1 MKKIKR
7 IVSFILVI
15 AMILT
20 TAFYGEFNTKAAT
33 NADGTTNT
41 EVNVKTD
48 TGWSA
53 RSVLFMLSESDYT
66 SDLKNVAMGNK
77 ISEYNFLEKITVTYN
92 GTTYTLGNFAE
103 AGSWTYVPAR
113 GANVGSF
120 GFKVP
125 ASYGA
130 VPTGLEIAIPE
141 GTVFPSYAYVGTAS
155 VAGTSTVVGGYIT
168 TAEYKY
174 VFRNTGGD
182 AEYIWEKSST
192 QKDTDVNIKTDTGW
206 SARSVLFMLSES
218 DYTSELKNV
227 AMGSKISEYNFL
239 EKISVTYNGTTYTLG
254 NFAEAGSWTYV
265 PARGANASSFGFKVP
280 ASYGAVPTGL
290 EIAIPAGT
298 VFPSYAYVGTSS
310 ADGTASVV
318 GGYVTTEEYKYVFNN
333 TTSAAEYI
341 WEKLSTQTET
351 EASVKTDSAWSGRSV
366 LFMLSKSDYTSS
378 IKGYVVNE
386 TKITEYNFLET
397 ITVTI
402 NGTTYAL
409 KDVVEAGTW
418 TYVPVRSAN
427 AGSIG
432 VKISSAYGGVSTGMI
447 ITIPAGTVFPSYSYV
462 GTTTADGTS
471 TVLGGYITTEER
483 SYVYSN
489 TNSDSEYMWETY
501 MESTEVE
508 PTEISVTK
516 LQSGVNTSLNGITFT
531 LSNSDYVNC
540 SNYRMGDSYTDYNF
554 LSNIKVFIEDTEYS
568 LDDLDKDGGAK
579 WYNMFANSNTVT
591 IEFADADIYNS
602 VTKVVI
608 PKDVIFPSLAHTG
621 ATYFAGTDAS
631 HPAVESTQESA
642 GGFKTTEEITFY
654 RPIDATGSF
663 TWQTTE
669 PVEPADTTVTSLET
683 FLHSD
688 STYFLRMTLGT
699 CDYPENA
706 STVSA
711 NRNIDIK
718 NYCGVYNFM
727 NQIQV
732 YTSESEYQ
740 TLSLLYKASGNV
752 FINMLGVQNSIAV
765 QCADATLTGAVKI
778 VIPAGTVFPSY
789 NYYVNAKA
797 GITVEKAGYR
807 VTSDIVYE
815 KGDNGIW
822 ETYVEVEE
830 KTTQVKDVQLRDS
843 RLLFFLS
850 ENDYTCE
857 KNTSIN
863 ATNLAKYNTLDN
875 IIVFVNGE
883 AKTLSEVYDYD
894 GKQAFYNLY
903 GETGS
908 VAFQAGATTTT
919 YTTAN
924 ITQVLIKAGCEFPS
938 YTYTNNGGAVMTTY
952 VVDKDIVFSTNSSDT
967 SGTHWWKTEARTIES
982 TVENIVLQ
990 NNAITFKLSDSDYPN
1005 SDLPNVIANIK
1016 HKEYSYFSQ
1025 IRVYTDDTNYKLLS
1039 TANQGNVYYTMWQ
1052 QENTLSVSVDA
1063 DTYANAVRIVI
1074 PENSVFP
1081 AYDYTGGTKNSTTY
1095 PATQME
1101 MSGYEVKAEKVFE
1114 KDTDGTW
1121 KDVSCP
1127 VSNVSADADGSGF
1140 ITSQDIV
1147 CAKKYIKNGFRHN
1160 LTSDCDDDYDTDEHD
1175 VQLIREV
1182 LLGRV
1187 LHNYKKESNSLTY
1200 FGSSDI
1206 NLDYFLNDYFKRHVG
1221 YNDYVEGDMTTT
1233 TYKIG
1238 TYVDGI
1244 FNVGWNTQGLAWFD
1258 SSDTLEI
1265 DRLAGQKQILE
1276 DVIVDRYGYAWDG
1289 NDNIEDT
1296 AINLLTDNA
1305 KRSMSWPFPNAKHT
1319 DSNARFWEFHEDTN
1333 EQDTE
1338 LSVWSSNF
1346 NATIANGVYGGTAN
1360 SLSTIDFTVKDSPGL
1375 GFIYDSIISTEYAP
1389 WLAIDLRMNTLDY
1402 ENIDDIYILFNT
1414 SHNGE
1419 YTTVKVSDLA
1429 TVNYEFTENYEH
1441 MLWLPMYTNST
1452 WIGSNGN
1459 GSDIYSLKIEIRA
1472 KNGTTL
1478 SGDFALNYVRPSFDT
1493 RSPNTNGIY
1502 ISSMKQYFDYT
1513 GDWEFLKDNITKA
1526 RQAMNFYMQMYDSG
1540 RSLISQSYLYGHSG
1554 DRDSLVNGVDS
1565 GYWDVLYTPE
1575 YDFES
1580 NMYFYQALVDL
1591 AEMEQ
1596 LLSEKGI
1603 VVSDSTSVLNAGTAL
1618 GLTSKAYSKTISEL
1632 KDIAASVL
1640 NAMRADVSD
1649 NGFYNNATGRFAAG
1663 IDSKGNVVDN
1673 GYTTWNLQAVELG
1686 IADATQS
1693 ASILAW
1699 INGDRAVN
1707 GDSSLGLYDYEF
1719 APRSA
1724 TVENKNSIYGYLA
1737 LDKLSNV
1744 TSLGYGNEV
1753 QFGGAVMYTSYYD
1766 LVSRMDVLGADNAY
1780 GRLKA
1785 IQTWYDKVD
1794 AAYKNSS
1801 ETAKNFY
1808 LPYYNSQNIT
1818 MQNGSRGN
1826 GNGAVGID
1834 GEFTESILTVAA
1846 VPYGFFGIN
1855 TEDGNKLCVTP
1866 NLPSTMDRWKIE
1878 NLAFCGVKYDVS
1890 IYEDAVR
1897 IDSVRGATTGLTI
1910 KIALDYT
1917 DGASVYV
1924 DNVKTNNYIVENGKA
1939 IVTVPFAD
1947 TIVEVR

>member
-33 NADGTTNT
+33 NADGTTDT
-41 EVNVKTD
+41 EVNIKTD
-48 TGWSA
+48 TGWST

-66 SDLKNVAMGNK
+66 TDLKNGAMGSK
-77 ISEYNFLEKITVTYN
+77 IDEYNFLEKITVTYN
-92 GTTYTLGNFAE
+92 GTTYTLENFAE

-113 GANVGSF
+113 DANVGSF

-125 ASYGA
+125 ESYGA
-130 VPTGLEIAIPE
+130 VPTGIEIAIPA

-155 VAGTSTVVGGYIT
+155 VAGTSTAVGGYIT

-174 VFRNTGGD
+174 VFKNTNGD
-182 AEYIWEKSST
+182 AEYIWEKSTT
-192 QKDTDVNIKTDTGW
+192 QTNTDVNVKTDTGW
-206 SARSVLFMLSES
+206 SDRSVLFMLSES

-239 EKISVTYNGTTYTLG
+239 EKITVTYNGTTYTLE

-265 PARGANASSFGFKVP
+265 PARSANAGSFGFKVP
-280 ASYGAVPTGL
+280 ASYGAVPAGL

-298 VFPSYAYVGTSS
+298 VFPSYDYVGTSS

-318 GGYVTTEEYKYVFNN
+318 GGYVTTQEYKYVFNN
-333 TTSAAEYI
+333 TTSAGEYI
-341 WEKLSTQTET
+341 WEKSSTQTKT
-351 EASVKTDSAWSGRSV
+351 EASIKTDSGWSGRSV
-366 LFMLSKSDYTSS
+366 LFMLSESDYTSS
-378 IKGYVVNE
+378 IKGYAVNE

-402 NGTTYAL
+402 NGTAYAL

-432 VKISSAYGGVSTGMI
+432 VKISSTYGGVSTGMV
-447 ITIPAGTVFPSYSYV
+447 ITIPTGTVFPSYSYV

-471 TVLGGYITTEER
+471 TVLGGYVTTEEC
-483 SYVYSN
+483 SYVYRN
-489 TNSDSEYMWETY
+489 TNSDTEYMWATY
-501 MESTEVE
+501 TESAEVE

-516 LQSGVNTSLNGITFT
+516 LQSGVNASLNGITFT
-531 LSNSDYVNC
+531 LSDSDFENC
-540 SNYRMGDSYTDYNF
+540 TNYQMGDSYTDYNF
-554 LSNIKVFIEDTEYS
+554 LSDVKVYVEDTEYS
-568 LDDLDKDGGAK
+568 LDDLDKDSGAK
-579 WYNMFANSNTVT
+579 YYNLFGNANTVT

-602 VTKVVI
+602 ITKIVI
-608 PKDVIFPSLAHTG
+608 PESVVFPALAHTG
-621 ATYFAGTDAS
+621 ATYFAGTDDS
-631 HPAVESTQESA
+631 HPAIDSTQESA
-642 GGFKTTEEITFY
+642 GGFITTESITFY
-654 RPIDATGSF
+654 RPLDATGTF

-669 PVEPADTTVTSLET
+669 PIEPTEISINSFRTGHNGNIVSFTL
-683 FLHSD
+683 SD
-688 STYFLRMTLGT
+688 SDYYSGGSALGT
-699 CDYPENA
+699 TSIGSLHTDY
-706 STVSA
+706 
-711 NRNIDIK
+711 
-718 NYCGVYNFM
+718 NYLDM
-727 NQIQV
+727 ILV
-732 YTSESEYQ
+732 YTSDSEYV
-740 TLSLLYKASGNV
+740 TLKEAYKSTATHYYNMWGVSNTVSVELNADV
-752 FINMLGVQNSIAV
+752 FSSAV
-765 QCADATLTGAVKI
+765 RI
-778 VIPAGTVFPSY
+778 VIPSGTVFPSY
-789 NYYVNAKA
+789 AY
-797 GITVEKAGYR
+797 
-807 VTSDIVYE
+807 TSGATTE
-815 KGDNGIW
+815 KGGYITTADVTLVKPEATNSTYNGIACYAW

-830 KTTQVKDVQLRDS
+830 QTTKVTDVQLRDS
-843 RLLFFLS
+843 RLLFFLT
-850 ENDYTCE
+850 EQDYSCE
-857 KNTSIN
+857 KNTSIT
-863 ATNLAKYNTLDN
+863 ATNLAKYNTLEN
-875 IIVFVNGE
+875 IIVLLNGE
-883 AKTLSEVYDYD
+883 EKTLSEIY
-894 GKQAFYNLY
+894 GSQAFYNLY

-908 VAFQAGATTTT
+908 VAFQAGATTST
-919 YTTAN
+919 YTTEN
-924 ITQVLIKAGCEFPS
+924 ITQVLVKAGCEFPS
-938 YTYTNNGGAVMTTY
+938 YTFTNNGGTVMTTY
-952 VVDKDIVFSTNSSDT
+952 VVEEDIVFSTDSSDT
-967 SGTHWWKTEARTIES
+967 SGTHWTKTEARTIET
-982 TVENIVLQ
+982 TVDKIVLQ
-990 NNAITFKLSDSDYPN
+990 NNAITFALSDSDYP
-1005 SDLPNVIANIK
+1005 SGSELPNMVATDK
-1016 HKEYSYFSQ
+1016 HKEYNYWNQ
-1025 IRVYTDDTNYKLLS
+1025 IRVYTEDTTYKVLS
-1039 TANQGNVYYTMWQ
+1039 DAYSNEEVYYTMWTQ
-1052 QENTLSVSVDA
+1052 DNTLSVRVDSN
-1063 DTYANAVRIVI
+1063 TFSNAVRIVI

-1081 AYDYTGGTKNSTTY
+1081 AYDYTGGTESSTTY

-1101 MSGYEVKAEKVFE
+1101 MSGYEIKYEMIFE
-1114 KDTDGTW
+1114 KDAEGNW
-1121 KDVSCP
+1121 VDVSYKP
-1127 VSNVSADADGSGF
+1127 SEVSADADGTEVVDSR
-1140 ITSQDIV
+1140 DIV
-1147 CAKKYIKNGFRHN
+1147 RAKWYIKNGYGHN
-1160 LTSDCDDDYDTDEHD
+1160 LTSDCDDDYDTDEDD

-1200 FGSSDI
+1200 FGGS
-1206 NLDYFLNDYFKRHVG
+1206 NLSLNYFLNDYFKRHIG
-1221 YNDYVEGDMTTT
+1221 YNDYVEGDMTATS
-1233 TYKIG
+1233 YKIG

-1244 FNVGWNTQGLAWFD
+1244 FNLGWNTTALTWFD
-1258 SSDTLEI
+1258 SFSTLETN
-1265 DRLAGQKQILE
+1265 RLAGQKEIIE
-1276 DVIVDRYGYAWDG
+1276 NVIVDKYGYAWDG
-1289 NDNIEDT
+1289 NDEVEDT
-1296 AINLLTDNA
+1296 ELNLLTDNA

-1346 NATIANGVYGGTAN
+1346 NATIANGVYGGTA
-1360 SLSTIDFTVKDSPGL
+1360 SAASYVQFEVHDYALIASSREP
-1375 GFIYDSIISTEYAP
+1375 IINTEYAP
-1389 WLAIDLRMNTLDY
+1389 WLAVDLRMNTVDY
-1402 ENIDDIYILFNT
+1402 DNIDDIYVSFNT
-1414 SHNGE
+1414 SYNGA

-1429 TVNYEFTENYEH
+1429 AVNYEFTENYEH

-1459 GSDIYSLKIEIRA
+1459 GADIYSLKIEIRA
-1472 KNGTTL
+1472 KDGTTL

-1493 RSPNTNGIY
+1493 RSPNTNGIF

-1513 GDWEFLKDNITKA
+1513 GDLEFLKDNITKA
-1526 RQAMNFYMQMYDSG
+1526 RRAMNFYLQMYDEE

-1554 DRDSLVNGVDS
+1554 DRDSLVKGVDS

-1580 NMYFYQALVDL
+1580 NMYFYQALIDL

-1596 LLSEKGI
+1596 LLSDKGI

-1632 KDIAASVL
+1632 KDTAASVL

-1649 NGFYNNATGRFAAG
+1649 NGFYNNETGRFAAG

-1686 IADATQS
+1686 IADTTQS

-1707 GDSSLGLYDYEF
+1707 GDSSSGLYDYEF

-1766 LVSRMDVLGADNAY
+1766 LMSRMDVLGADNAY

-1794 AAYKNSS
+1794 VAYKNSS

-1808 LPYYNSQNIT
+1808 LSYYNSQNIT

-1846 VPYGFFGIN
+1846 IPYGFFGIDSEGGD
-1855 TEDGNKLCVTP
+1855 TLCVSP
-1866 NLPSTMDRWKIE
+1866 ELPTELDRWKIE

-1890 IYEDAVR
+1890 IYADAVR
-1897 IDSVRGATTGLTI
+1897 IDSVRGAASGLTI
-1910 KIALDYT
+1910 KIALDYV
-1917 DGASVYV
+1917 DGQKVYV
-1924 DNVKTNNYIVENGKA
+1924 DGVESTSYVVENGKA